1 MMARSVQHF
10 TRLSPEKVETLKV
23 IGQEMI
29 DTGASDPETLR
40 NHQGEINTSEVTRRL
55 LAKADSRLA

>member
-1 MMARSVQHF
+1 MARSVQHF
-10 TRLSPEKVETLKV
+10 TRLSADKVEVLKT

-29 DTGASDPETLR
+29 DTGAPNPETLR

-55 LAKADSRLA
+55 LAKADTRLA

>member
-1 MMARSVQHF
+1 MARSVQSF
-10 TRLSPEKVETLKV
+10 TRLSEAQQAMLVK

-29 DTGASDPETLR
+29 DTGAPNPEALR

-55 LAKADSRLA
+55 LAKADPRLA

>member
-1 MMARSVQHF
+1 MARSVQHF
-10 TRLSPEKVETLKV
+10 TRLPAAKVDTLKV

-29 DTGASDPETLR
+29 DTGAPNPEALR

-55 LAKADSRLA
+55 LAKADPRLA

>member
-1 MMARSVQHF
+1 MARSVQHF
-10 TRLSPEKVETLKV
+10 TRLSADKVEVLKT

-29 DTGASDPETLR
+29 DTGAPNPEALR

-55 LAKADSRLA
+55 LARADSRLA

>member
-1 MMARSVQHF
+1 MARSVQHF
-10 TRLSPEKVETLKV
+10 TRLHPDKVEVLKV

-29 DTGASDPETLR
+29 DTGAANPDSLR

-55 LAKADSRLA
+55 LAKADARLA

>member
-1 MMARSVQHF
+1 MARSVQHF
-10 TRLSPEKVETLKV
+10 TRLAPDKVAVLKV

-29 DTGASDPETLR
+29 DTGADPDSLR

-55 LAKADSRLA
+55 LAKADPRLA